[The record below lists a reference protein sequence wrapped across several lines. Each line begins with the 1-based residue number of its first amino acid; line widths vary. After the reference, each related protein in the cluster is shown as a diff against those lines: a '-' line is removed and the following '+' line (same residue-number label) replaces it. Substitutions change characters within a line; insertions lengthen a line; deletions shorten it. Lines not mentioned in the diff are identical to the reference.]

1 MSVGIQREP
10 CLLARLMTIISGYGV
25 LKSAKLIATLER
37 RRSIECFSQLEMT
50 ASQAI
55 NIIIAA
61 TRENGIGNKGDLPF
75 RIRKDM
81 SYFAKVTTLLGRIDE
96 VYAPDTIEKPETT
109 DQEGSLEKKEEMNCC
124 IMGRVT
130 WESIPVKFRPL
141 KERTNLV
148 LSKSYSGEM

>member
-1 MSVGIQREP
+1 
-10 CLLARLMTIISGYGV
+10 
-25 LKSAKLIATLER
+25 
-37 RRSIECFSQLEMT
+37 MT

-55 NIIIAA
+55 NIIVAA

-96 VYAPDTIEKPETT
+96 VYAPVMIEKPDTT
-109 DQEGSLEKKEEMNCC
+109 DQKESLEKREEMNCC

-148 LSKSYSGEM
+148 LSKSYSGEMYSDMTSWICN